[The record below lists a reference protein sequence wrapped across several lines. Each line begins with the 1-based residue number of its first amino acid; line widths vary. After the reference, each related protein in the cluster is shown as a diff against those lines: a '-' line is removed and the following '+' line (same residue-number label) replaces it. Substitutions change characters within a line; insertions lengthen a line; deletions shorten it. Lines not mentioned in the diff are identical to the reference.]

1 MQLICEVVILKDSF
15 SDVDSD
21 IAVAICENM
30 LIIASQTELKYKD
43 LSPTLLKFDS
53 DAAEC
58 KLDLQV
64 TLKQTDF

>member
-1 MQLICEVVILKDSF
+1 
-15 SDVDSD
+15 
-21 IAVAICENM
+21 M